1 MFCKLNQWLS
11 YNFFPGSFCV
21 YSECVFDIVLSWFS
35 YILQINQFE
44 DNVLSNRNNTNRL
57 AIGCL
62 LVNKWT
68 NHLRSCRLINVA
80 YIARKGLKL
89 LCHRD
94 GRLTFE
100 MIAFLPLLLF
110 WLNTCII
117 TSCSKWLV
125 ILQQIKH
132 GSTPLLIFTH
142 KKQLIYVNRLDRI
155 HFYSDIE
162 QTHCKISS

>member
-1 MFCKLNQWLS
+1 
-11 YNFFPGSFCV
+11 V
-21 YSECVFDIVLSWFS
+21 YTECVFDNVLSWFS
-35 YILQINQFE
+35 YVLQINQFE

-132 GSTPLLIFTH
+132 GSTPLLIFTQQIKHGSTPLLIFTH